1 MIFLDTKKIESKKNK
16 FLKVYGEKE
25 NFNQYWFSEN
35 TIDFIV
41 KQIEKNGIKVAF
53 VSTPSVFFSVKEE
66 LQKNGILFDYDDI
79 FSKKTK
85 NAVKFDYREYDKI
98 TDFDNTFDFILVDPP
113 YINEEAWTKYS
124 EFVKKIAKTRRDENN
139 NIVIEAKIL
148 TCSIAE
154 NQEILSKLLNLKIR
168 KFQPS
173 IPNLVYQYNFFS
185 NYEDEEFEKKNEEI
199 IE

>member
-185 NYEDEEFEKKNEEI
+185 NYEDE
-199 IE
+199 